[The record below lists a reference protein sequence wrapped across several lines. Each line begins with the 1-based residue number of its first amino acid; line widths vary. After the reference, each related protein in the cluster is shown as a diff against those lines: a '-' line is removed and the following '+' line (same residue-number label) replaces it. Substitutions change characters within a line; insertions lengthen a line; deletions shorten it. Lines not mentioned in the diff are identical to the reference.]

1 MRFPS
6 GPVWLSYALLFGASQ
21 AIFAPSADEC
31 LPGEYWCEDRCGSD
45 SYGETCCQ
53 APGLVDKHH
62 LCGRWNTCC
71 GAGCCLIGS
80 TCTENGECVD
90 AGAPSGPGSPPHAPP
105 GLPGPSSGVL
115 TSVLSGGSTVVIIDG
130 TTTIPVPNVAFPT
143 TVTTD
148 GHTITI
154 NPPGSAIPVQ
164 PGLATSVN
172 PDGHTVISNA
182 GGVVTVPTGI
192 TTPIEFTQSN
202 GDVVTFL
209 PPGVDTNPTT
219 TVDPDGQTIISHT
232 GGVIT
237 VPTGI
242 TTPTE
247 FTNSNGGVITFVP
260 GPNGGSATPGT
271 DFTTTVDPDGQ
282 TVISNT
288 GGVITIP
295 TGITTP
301 IEFTQSNGVVI
312 TFVPTLPSSLPS
324 SSRPSGPDL
333 TTTVDPDG
341 QTVISN
347 TGGIVTIPTGI
358 SGPVTLTNSAGQT
371 ITFDPSPTAS
381 SNSAVSSIVTSVD
394 PDGQTVISNPGGD
407 VITIPPGITNPTVIT
422 GTDGSVATFT
432 PVFPVTRP
440 TGELRP
446 IETPIKDP
454 GRSDDGGSKIPCTMW
469 FFFVCIRW
477 EGFDLFGWEFN
488 LPPGPYPPGPPPPF
502 DPALSISVRGGPLPD
517 WPEFTIGPDG
527 DPTFPPKPINGP
539 EGECETK
546 SAELCLTRTSFGMT
560 VSDGATMT
568 TTTAVLSTCATV
580 FGCNV
585 QDVSV
590 TATSTGGCTSAST
603 VTDIWVSCPATATTD
618 CSTTRTSLVSGCSVT
633 PTTVTCGILT
643 PTGVARDPSCDPV
656 SEYVVYSSEVGRLG
670 EGAENV
676 TSILG
681 KFTGDPAKVKSESAG
696 DLGIMFWIA
705 NLTETQA
712 AALRQN
718 PNVDSVTLPCTED
731 TCPDP
736 YLSVVSQEA
745 AKDNLVLL
753 SWPPNE
759 KRIKKVSDLKGEYYF
774 ENHDGQNDGDA
785 NVYILDSGASIAH
798 EEFAKSDV
806 NFEWIHVDRD
816 LDGTMPENDGLYKGH
831 GTAMLSVVAGE
842 RLGVMKSG
850 RVVIV
855 RMPRRFEA
863 GTSKP
868 QDYLL
873 GLSSIITHLA
883 ARRPRQPPDPVDNS
897 PPIRT
902 VVLLALM
909 WSPRELSPTVPRERA
924 MPNPFWMKMLITDL
938 KDLGAL
944 VVTGSG
950 NLGHKY
956 PDIDGL
962 PAIFG
967 NPNDPNY
974 CDNLLVVGGTK
985 TDGLTKYS
993 RGGFDKA
1000 KGLPH
1005 VYAPGEDILVADHNI
1020 GDDGTNTRLGTGT
1033 SEASA
1038 HVAGLAGYL
1047 LTVSREG
1054 QLSNVRHTV
1063 AGIKNYIINTAWE
1076 RPEAM
1081 TILRQRQDD
1090 GVDLLEWQGVL
1101 NVVANG
1107 VTVDHRKVCRWRK
1120 AIGLTEQLAEE
1131 LDGNGSDAGEGG
1143 PDPVGDVCS
1152 IAFPSTAT
1160 ITPTGTGASGPI
1172 TGLPKL
1178 PPISGT
1184 GLPPIET
1191 TRTGS
1196 SCASTTTGTQCIQG
1210 PGGRV
1215 ACTPVAACASWA
1227 PTPTPTLVVKTAR
1240 PVCDKE
1246 SDHPKHGDIQS
1257 ADQEKFAAEFCT
1269 KHINQEYS
1277 GFNPR
1282 AMTSANTDI
1291 LRRYVDRHGVTYSYS
1306 VQWIR
1311 GCTEFAT
1318 MDVLTPAPKEGCW
1331 WILQRT
1337 FLDCNNGGV
1346 GGYHE
1351 VGCLRYTFREGDRLV
1366 TIPMLP

>member
-1 MRFPS
+1 MRFLR

-45 SYGETCCQ
+45 SYGEACCQ

-90 AGAPSGPGSPPHAPP
+90 SGAPSGPGSPPHAPP

-115 TSVLSGGSTVVIIDG
+115 TSVLPGGSTVVIIDG

-154 NPPGSAIPVQ
+154 NPPGSVFPVQ

-172 PDGHTVISNA
+172 PDGHTVISNTA
-182 GGVVTVPTGI
+182 GVVTVPTGI

-202 GDVVTFL
+202 GDVITFL

-219 TVDPDGQTIISHT
+219 TVDPDGQTIISNT
-232 GGVIT
+232 GGVVT

-242 TTPTE
+242 TTPIE

-288 GGVITIP
+288 GGGITIP

-301 IEFTQSNGVVI
+301 IEFTQSNGVVL
-312 TFVPTLPSSLPS
+312 TFVPALPSSLPS

-347 TGGIVTIPTGI
+347 MGGIFTIPTSI

-371 ITFDPSPTAS
+371 ITFDPSQIAS
-381 SNSAVSSIVTSVD
+381 SNSVVPPIVTSVD
-394 PDGQTVISNPGGD
+394 PDGHTVISNPGGD
-407 VITIPPGITNPTVIT
+407 VITIPTDITTPTVIT

-432 PVFPVTRP
+432 HVFPVTRP

-446 IETPIKDP
+446 IETPIEDP
-454 GRSDDGGSKIPCTMW
+454 GRSDDGGTKIPCTMW

-477 EGFDLFGWEFN
+477 EGFDFFGWEFN

-527 DPTFPPKPINGP
+527 NPTFPPKPTNGP

-560 VSDGATMT
+560 ISDGATMT

-585 QDVSV
+585 QDASV

-676 TSILG
+676 TSTLRD
-681 KFTGDPAKVKSESAG
+681 FTGDPAKIKSESAG
-696 DLGIMFWIA
+696 DLGIMFWIV
-705 NLTETQA
+705 NLTESQVA
-712 AALRQN
+712 VLRRN
-718 PNVDSVTLPCTED
+718 PNIYSLTLTCTGE

-736 YLSVVSQEA
+736 SLSVVSQEEA
-745 AKDNLVLL
+745 EDNLALL

-759 KRIKKVSDLKGEYYF
+759 RSVKRVSDLKNKYYF
-774 ENHDGQNDGDA
+774 EEHDDLEEENDGDPH
-785 NVYILDSGASIAH
+785 VYILDSGASITH
-798 EEFAKSDV
+798 EEFASSAV
-806 NFEWIHVDRD
+806 NFQFRHIDQD
-816 LDGTMPENDGLYKGH
+816 FDGTRPGNDGGYNGH
-831 GTAMLSVVAGE
+831 GTSMLSVVAGQS
-842 RLGVMKSG
+842 LGVMKSG
-850 RVVIV
+850 RVTIV
-855 RMPRRFEA
+855 RMPRRDDSGIARPE
-863 GTSKP
+863 
-868 QDYLL
+868 DYLT
-873 GLSSIITHLA
+873 GLANIMDEFT
-883 ARRPRQPPDPVDNS
+883 ARRASRPPSQS
-897 PPIRT
+897 PNEPPPLRT
-902 VVLLALM
+902 ILLMALQ
-909 WSPRELSPTVPRERA
+909 WDQREITGDLTGHRV
-924 MPNPFWMKMLITDL
+924 WMQKLICHL
-938 KDLGAL
+938 EAEGVL
-944 VVTGSG
+944 VVTGAG
-950 NLGHKY
+950 NRANALISIEGW
-956 PDIDGL
+956 

-967 NPNDPNY
+967 NPNDPVNY
-974 CDNLLVVGGTK
+974 CPNVLVVGG
-985 TDGLTKYS
+985 
-993 RGGFDKA
+993 
-1000 KGLPH
+1000 
-1005 VYAPGEDILVADHNI
+1005 EDIKVADHII
-1020 GDDGTNTRLGTGT
+1020 GDGRNTRLARGT

-1038 HVAGLAGYL
+1038 HVAGLAGYFL
-1047 LTVSREG
+1047 RLSRG
-1054 QLSNVRHTV
+1054 GKLSNVPRTV
-1063 AGIKNYIINTAWE
+1063 VGFKEHIINTAWE

-1081 TILRQRQDD
+1081 RILRQREGD
-1090 GVDLLEWQGVL
+1090 GVDLLEWRGIL

-1107 VTVDHRKVCRWRK
+1107 VAVDHRNVCRWRK

-1131 LDGNGSDAGEGG
+1131 LEQNGSDAVEGG

-1152 IAFPSTAT
+1152 IAFPSTVT
-1160 ITPTGTGASGPI
+1160 ITPTGTGASGPL

-1227 PTPTPTLVVKTAR
+1227 PTPTPTPVVKTAR

-1318 MDVLTPAPKEGCW
+1318 MDILTPAPNEGCW
-1331 WILQRT
+1331 WMLHRT
-1337 FLDCNNGGV
+1337 YLDCNNGGV

-1366 TIPMLP
+1366 TIPMLPW